1 MKLQGDK
8 IFKPTLMKNAWFL
21 LIFLPL
27 AASSQHKHIAKMTHV
42 LKNKKLEIQIDLP
55 QTNYNF
61 SRFDWSGKIVSV
73 KYKGITVS
81 GAEKLN
87 NEDENKSGKGFYNEF
102 GINSAIGYDDIKEG
116 DWFHKIGVGLLKK
129 DSGEYLFSRKYE
141 IQPAAF
147 NVTVKSDK
155 IIISCKSQ
163 IANGY
168 AYEYKKE
175 IALVEGG
182 FIVRYHLKNTGAKT
196 IVTSEYDHNFIAVND
211 EFISSNYI
219 LKFPFY
225 VKPQLFEV
233 TVNPEGKVEIG
244 QKEITFNGTPNEQFF
259 FSNLSGGE
267 NIEANWE
274 IVNTKSKIGISETGS
289 FKTNKVN
296 LWGWKHVISPELFF
310 DISVEPGKEIEWSRT
325 YKIFEIN

>member
-1 MKLQGDK
+1 MKREIL
-8 IFKPTLMKNAWFL
+8 LLFL
-21 LIFLPL
+21 IIPFV
-27 AASSQHKHIAKMTHV
+27 ASSQHSKNTEMTQI
-42 LKNKKLEIQIDLP
+42 LKNKNLEIQIDLP
-55 QTNYNF
+55 QKNYNF
-61 SRFDWSGKIVSV
+61 SRFDWCGKIVSV
-73 KYKGITVS
+73 KYKGISVS
-81 GAEKLN
+81 GVEKLN
-87 NEDENKSGKGFYNEF
+87 NEDENKSGRGFYNEF
-102 GINSAIGYDDIKEG
+102 GINAAIGYDEIKEG

-129 DSGEYLFSRKYE
+129 DSGDYLFSRKYE

-147 NVTVKSDK
+147 NVSVKPDK

-175 IALVEGG
+175 ITLVESG

-196 IVTSEYDHNFIAVND
+196 IITSEYDHNFIAVND
-211 EFISSNYI
+211 EFVSGDYT
-219 LKFPFY
+219 LKFPFNI
-225 VKPQLFEV
+225 KPELFEA
-233 TVNPEGKVEIG
+233 TVNPEGLVVIG
-244 QKEITFNGTPNEQFF
+244 PKEITFKGTPVEQFF

-267 NIEANWE
+267 TIDAKWE
-274 IVNTKSKIGISETGS
+274 ILNTKSKIGISETGS

-310 DISVEPGKEIEWSRT
+310 DIRVEPGKEIEWSRT